1 MGRASYGTV
10 SRQMAHG
17 GGNTSQ
23 GLILHCDGVEQV
35 RENISF
41 GIHSYQAANEAFL
54 SYVTRL
60 ITPVI
65 SSL

>member
-1 MGRASYGTV
+1 MERASYGTV
-10 SRQMAHG
+10 SRQMAHS

-23 GLILHCDGVEQV
+23 GFILHCGGVEQV

-41 GIHSYQAANEAFL
+41 GTHSYQAANKAFL

-60 ITPVI
+60 ITQVI